1 MLNLIG
7 RHKDNFISFLVTLI
21 LNIKSCKFNRKTDLY
36 RMYAKGKKGE
46 LIAERYLVNQ
56 GYQIHFRNKRVGRNE
71 IDLICEK
78 EETIIF
84 VEVKSLTATPL
95 LKPYESVN
103 RAKQNKI
110 LKVANDVALRHFPEH
125 NYRFDIISIVF
136 RQKEFDIEHI
146 KNAFTS
152 EITNR

>member
-1 MLNLIG
+1 
-7 RHKDNFISFLVTLI
+7 
-21 LNIKSCKFNRKTDLY
+21 
-36 RMYAKGKKGE
+36 MYAKGKKGE

-56 GYQIHFRNKRVGRNE
+56 GYQIHFKNKRVGRNE

-146 KNAFTS
+146 KNVFTS